1 MYTYANYS
9 ENHDKIPEDYSVG
22 WDWHGPQFY
31 APSHCL
37 KTFDFNRPKAS
48 APLIAV
54 IGN

>member
-9 ENHDKIPEDYSVG
+9 EKHDKIPEDYSVG

-31 APSHCL
+31 APTHCL